1 VSPDARYVLWAT
13 TENTP
18 GDDDETRFQ
27 SSLRVWDLARRE
39 PFSINDRP
47 RADGRALRVGV
58 TRDGR
63 YAVVFTEGK
72 PWRVDLA
79 KLQRAGRGRVPG
91 RGRLVAADLANDVA
105 VGLWSLDEEA
115 LAAGE
120 NTNETRELNT
130 WDTETGSSTDRP
142 WRVARVAGVVL
153 AREPLAPRVA
163 SLARIRDAR
172 TDRRGH
178 ARASRSDRRGR
189 RR

>member
-1 VSPDARYVLWAT
+1 MSPDARYVLWAT

-153 AREPLAPRVA
+153 AREPLAPRVEA
-163 SLARIRDAR
+163 LARIRDA
-172 TDRRGH
+172 
-178 ARASRSDRRGR
+178 
-189 RR
+189 